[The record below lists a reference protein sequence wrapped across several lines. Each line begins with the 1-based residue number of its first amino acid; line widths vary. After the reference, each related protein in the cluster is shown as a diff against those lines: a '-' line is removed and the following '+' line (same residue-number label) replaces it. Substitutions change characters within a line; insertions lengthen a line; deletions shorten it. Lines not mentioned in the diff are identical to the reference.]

1 MKTTWFE
8 EDRRADGVPIDDR
21 GLQYGDGLFET
32 IAVRLG
38 QPRLWPLHAERLL
51 SGCERLGI
59 VAPATDELR
68 RLVDNAIFSTAEF
81 SAGVVK
87 LIVTRGSGQRGYR
100 FSERARPRVIIGTFE
115 KAVYPVDFWAGG
127 IDIRICSLRL
137 ARQPALAGIKSL
149 NRLEQVLARNEWQDA
164 SFAEGLMLD
173 SKGNIICGTMSNVFF
188 ASPSG
193 LITPAI
199 TDAGVCG
206 VMRRHILAIADAD
219 GIAASVRPVSMQEL
233 ENFEEMFLCNSQIG
247 LWPVRRCGSNS
258 LAAPGPVTSRIMALL
273 LASGIEECRR

>member
-8 EDRRADGVPIDDR
+8 EDRRADTVPIDDR
-21 GLQYGDGLFET
+21 GLHYGDGLFET
-32 IAVRLG
+32 IAVRHG
-38 QPRLWPLHAERLL
+38 RPRLWPLHAERLL

-59 VAPATDELR
+59 VPPATDELR
-68 RLVDNAIFSTAEF
+68 RLVDNAILSTAEF
-81 SAGVVK
+81 SDGIVK

-100 FSERARPRVIIGTFE
+100 ISVPSRPRLIVGTFE
-115 KAVYPVDFWAGG
+115 KAVHPVEHWSGG

-137 ARQPALAGIKSL
+137 AKQPALAGMKSL

-173 SKGNIICGTMSNVFF
+173 SNENIVCGTMSNVFF
-188 ASPSG
+188 VSPSG

-199 TDAGVCG
+199 IDAGVCG

-219 GIAASVRPVSMQEL
+219 GMAASVRPISMHEL
-233 ENFEEMFLCNSQIG
+233 QNFDEMFICNSQIG
-247 LWPVRRCGSNS
+247 VWPVRRCSSNT
-258 LAAPGPVTSRIMALL
+258 LVAPGPVTSRIMALL
-273 LASGIEECRR
+273 LDSGIEECRN